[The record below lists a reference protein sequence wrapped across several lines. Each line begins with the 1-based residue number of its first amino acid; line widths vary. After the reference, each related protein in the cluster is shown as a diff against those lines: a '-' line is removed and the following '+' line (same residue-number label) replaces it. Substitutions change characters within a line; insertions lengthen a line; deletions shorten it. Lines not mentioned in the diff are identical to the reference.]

1 MDKVLY
7 KNFYKFKE
15 PITFNIL
22 PALLINHR
30 LNSYLK
36 GFPSENLIFN
46 GTFHIREVHHHPLF
60 NEIREKIKKEFN
72 IEGPTDLDILCSFAP
87 GVSGAVHRDKY
98 EVAILSVL
106 GDICYR
112 IDNEKYF
119 LNPGDLIRIKRG
131 HPHQAIGL
139 DPRIVLSFGH
149 GF

>member
-1 MDKVLY
+1 
-7 KNFYKFKE
+7 
-15 PITFNIL
+15 
-22 PALLINHR
+22 
-30 LNSYLK
+30 
-36 GFPSENLIFN
+36 
-46 GTFHIREVHHHPLF
+46 
-60 NEIREKIKKEFN
+60 
-72 IEGPTDLDILCSFAP
+72 
-87 GVSGAVHRDKY
+87 
-98 EVAILSVL
+98 VAILSVL